1 VVACTTILGKPG
13 TRKCLGEGEGFG
25 PCEAT
30 PSPPVTGTVFGKCL
44 ILTVIYAPPGTTA
57 PQTTTGEQ
65 SFSSVSY
72 ESDSTTGSTKTIS
85 RSFKQDYQVKLEDLD
100 LGVFTGGVTFTY
112 TNNTMNSTVLNV
124 NKKTSSV
131 ITDPAPVED
140 AVDHNF
146 DVIWLFLHPK
156 YDVTINGGEISWALD
171 PDQSAGV
178 VQYVYAGGLKNPSQI
193 QSEFCKTFRPPE
205 SHRMIIR

>member
-1 VVACTTILGKPG
+1 
-13 TRKCLGEGEGFG
+13 
-25 PCEAT
+25 
-30 PSPPVTGTVFGKCL
+30 
-44 ILTVIYAPPGTTA
+44 VIYAPPGTTA
-57 PQTTTGEQ
+57 PQNTTGEQ

-112 TNNTMNSTVLNV
+112 TNNTTNSTVLNV

-140 AVDHNF
+140 
-146 DVIWLFLHPK
+146 
-156 YDVTINGGEISWALD
+156 
-171 PDQSAGV
+171 
-178 VQYVYAGGLKNPSQI
+178 PSTTT
-193 QSEFCKTFRPPE
+193 ST
-205 SHRMIIR
+205 